1 MSYRFLAS
9 DASLTTSTSGDRS
22 SAPSYTAKPQADE
35 ITLQGSFVSAMPM
48 GEYEHAGGPL
58 TLRLRGQIEGISKP
72 VVFHKQRV
80 TGAIIIRPEEC
91 TGATQISLKFEGNL
105 SLDIDSGISQTHH
118 TLNETHVL
126 WQATESSV
134 AIPSYIP
141 FDIQLAS
148 EFVTKDGQRSP
159 LPPTVEFS
167 FPPPT
172 SLRARATYAMTII
185 VDRRK
190 KHGVLP
196 RSKSLTVPFDYVRRT
211 KPHLPMIVAPSTGL
225 ADSAQWFHQ
234 TSQVAFKSVSIQPL
248 EAKLS
253 VPAAKVYWIGH
264 SIPFHLSIYGAPA
277 VLRSLFPPSGEGVRV
292 SVNIVRQVVAR
303 VRKMPGRREMVLGVG
318 ALRRSPG
325 RSEDTVVRWEG
336 QVQVAQPDTIP
347 GFDAG
352 ALLVKDFIVA
362 EITPP
367 PTTFAPFDL
376 APHKIPIFIRFTTD
390 RHEDDLA

>member
-48 GEYEHAGGPL
+48 GEYEHASGPL
-58 TLRLRGQIEGISKP
+58 ILRLRGQIEGISKP

-80 TGAIIIRPEEC
+80 TGAIIIRREEC

-126 WQATESSV
+126 WQATESSA

-167 FPPPT
+167 FPPPS
-172 SLRARATYAMTII
+172 SLRARATYVMTIA

-196 RSKSLTVPFDYVRRT
+196 RSKSLTVPFNYVRRT
-211 KPHLPMIVAPSTGL
+211 RPHLPMIVALSTEL

-234 TSQVAFKSVSIQPL
+234 TSQVAFKSVSAQPL
-248 EAKLS
+248 EAKFS

-264 SIPFHLSIYGAPA
+264 SIPFHLSIYGA
-277 VLRSLFPPSGEGVRV
+277 LFPPSGEGARV

-303 VRKMPGRREMVLGVG
+303 VRKMPGRREMVLGTGV
-318 ALRRSPG
+318 LRRWPG

-336 QVQVAQPDTIP
+336 QAQVSSLETIP

-367 PTTFAPFDL
+367 VTTFAPFDL
-376 APHKIPIFIRFTTD
+376 AQHKIPVFIRFTTD